1 MTALPA
7 SALLVLAAL
16 AAGGG
21 PGRGVPDFSGTWETT
36 YGTLV
41 LKQDG
46 SSVSGFYLMGGLCTV
61 EGSVESSGRLVF
73 TYEEPS
79 ASGEGWF
86 ELSSDGAS
94 FSGQW
99 RERGSSVWSG
109 WEGYR
114 SGTGESGSRWL
125 VILEVE
131 WQDGLDEREYSF
143 GDMLE
148 AWFARVDGVTVR
160 HRFVHDMDD
169 LELFCAQA
177 AMLPGEVF
185 LLFSSHATEEGISLP
200 EGTAG
205 AREIVEA
212 IEPCGNLAMIHFSSC
227 LVMNGSI
234 PERILSSRR
243 NWPEGFV
250 VSGYTAS
257 VDWAGSA
264 LLEFLYLNL
273 ILESGLSPAE
283 AAEAVLETLDYAGNS
298 PGSCMDAAGFTWLT
312 PR

>member
-1 MTALPA
+1 MIRPA
-7 SALLVLAAL
+7 SALLLLAAL
-16 AAGGG
+16 AAAGGG
-21 PGRGVPDFSGTWETT
+21 TGQGIPDFSGTWETT

-41 LKQDG
+41 LNQDG
-46 SSVSGFYLMGGLCTV
+46 SSVSGFYLMGGMCTV
-61 EGSVESSGRLVF
+61 EGSVEASGRLVF

-86 ELSSDGAS
+86 ELAPDGAS

-99 RERGSSVWSG
+99 RARGSSTWSG

-114 SGTGESGSRWL
+114 SGSEGAGSKWL
-125 VILEVE
+125 VILETE
-131 WQDGLDEREYSF
+131 WQDRLDEQEYSF

-148 AWFARVDGVTVR
+148 AWFARLDGVSVR
-160 HRFVHDMDD
+160 HRFVHDTDD

-185 LLFSSHATEEGISLP
+185 LVFSSHATEEGIALS

-205 AREIVEA
+205 AREIIEA

-234 PERILSSRR
+234 PRQILSSRR
-243 NWPEGFV
+243 DWPEGFV
-250 VSGYTAS
+250 VSGYTTS

-273 ILESGLSPAE
+273 ILESGLPPAR
-283 AAEAVLETLDYAGNS
+283 AAEAVLETLDYAGS
-298 PGSCMDAAGFTWLT
+298 SSGSCMDAAGFTWLT
-312 PR
+312 P

>member
-1 MTALPA
+1 MTGSKHA
-7 SALLVLAAL
+7 VLALAVL

-21 PGRGVPDFSGTWETT
+21 FGQVIPDFSGTWETT

-41 LKQDG
+41 LNQEG
-46 SSVSGFYLMGGLCTV
+46 SSVSGFYLMGGMCTV
-61 EGSVESSGRLVF
+61 AGTVDSSGRLAF
-73 TYEEPS
+73 TYQEPS

-86 ELSSDGAS
+86 ELAPDGSS

-99 RERGSSVWSG
+99 RARGSSVWSD
-109 WEGYR
+109 WDGYR
-114 SGTGESGSRWL
+114 SGSEGSASRWL
-125 VILEVE
+125 VILETE

-148 AWFARVDGVTVR
+148 AWFSRVDGVTVR
-160 HRFVHDMDD
+160 HRFVHDTDD

-185 LLFSSHATEEGISLP
+185 LLFSSHATEEGIALP
-200 EGTAG
+200 GGTAG
-205 AREIVEA
+205 ARDIVEA
-212 IEPCGNLAMIHFSSC
+212 IEPCRNLAMIHFSSC
-227 LVMNGSI
+227 LVMGGSI
-234 PERILSSRR
+234 PRQIISSRR
-243 NWPEGFV
+243 SWPEGFV
-250 VSGYTAS
+250 VSGYTTS

-273 ILESGLSPAE
+273 ILESGLTPAR
-283 AAEAVLETLDYAGNS
+283 AAEAVLETLDYAGSS
-298 PGSCMDAAGFTWLT
+298 PGSCMDAAGFTWIA